1 MTLLR
6 RLDELTRG
14 PRFGHV
20 ALLVICAAVVV
31 AAATMTPTDTVVSVF
46 GYEIPIL
53 CGFRRLTGI
62 PCPGCGL
69 TRSFVYLAH
78 GHPIDAFRMNVFGPF
93 VFAFVAG
100 HVPFRAWLLWRGDT
114 RVKRPA
120 SSERRPTA

>member
-14 PRFGHV
+14 ARFGHLV
-20 ALLVICAAVVV
+20 LLVICATIVVLAAVL
-31 AAATMTPTDTVVSVF
+31 TPTDAVVSVF
-46 GYEIPIL
+46 GYEIPVL

-93 VFAFVAG
+93 LFAYVAG
-100 HVPFRAWLLWRGDT
+100 QVPYRAWLLWRGGD
-114 RVKRPA
+114 RVRRPA
-120 SSERRPTA
+120 ASERRPAA